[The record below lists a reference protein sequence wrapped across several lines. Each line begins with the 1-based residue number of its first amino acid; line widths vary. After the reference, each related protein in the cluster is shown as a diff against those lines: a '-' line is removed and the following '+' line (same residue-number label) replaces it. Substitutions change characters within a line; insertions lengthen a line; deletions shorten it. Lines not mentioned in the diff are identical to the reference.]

1 MKMTDLWSLY
11 EADKRILV
19 KGYYFA
25 MIDDFPDWTSP
36 DSGRR
41 FTTTFQCLPNVKIR
55 KIEGG

>member
-25 MIDDFPDWTSP
+25 MIDDYPRMDITGYWKS
-36 DSGRR
+36 
-41 FTTTFQCLPNVKIR
+41 IR
-55 KIEGG
+55 YLLLMLSEC